1 MDHLTTTAACVLG
14 LLDLG
19 PAPGLPSDP
28 LRPGMT
34 GWQLY
39 ETAERSLARFWNV
52 TRSQIYSELTRLE
65 ELGLVEAT
73 GQGGARASRPYRIT
87 EAGRSAFQGWLAAWA
102 SDEPRDEQ
110 LRSPL
115 LLTVFFGDSLPR
127 PVLRRVL
134 LEYRPRY
141 ERHLQRSR
149 EMLDALGEADRRRPP
164 TAVLR
169 RGIAYREMMVRWI
182 DGALADL
189 DADEEGTGDASLRIS
204 PQ

>member
-1 MDHLTTTAACVLG
+1 MDHLNATAACVLG

-28 LRPGMT
+28 ARSGMT

-52 TRSQIYSELTRLE
+52 TRSQIYTELTRLE
-65 ELGLVEAT
+65 EMGLVEAT
-73 GQGGARASRPYRIT
+73 GQAGPRASRPYRMT
-87 EAGRSAFQGWLAAWA
+87 EAGQSAFQDWLTAWA
-102 SDEPRDEQ
+102 SAEPRDDH

-127 PVLRRVL
+127 ATLRRVL
-134 LEYRPRY
+134 REYRPRY
-141 ERHLQRSR
+141 ERQLERSR
-149 EMLDALGEADRRRPP
+149 EMLGAIGREDQGRPP

-169 RGIAYREMMVRWI
+169 RGVAYREMMIDWI
-182 DGALADL
+182 DGVLADL
-189 DADEEGTGDASLRIS
+189 DALDEE
-204 PQ
+204 